1 MPDVSGSLAGAAENL
16 WGSVGGLVPAGSLG
30 DAIGGVLKLPAALL
44 YGLANLFW
52 GFGSTAPAAPLI

>member
-1 MPDVSGSLAGAAENL
+1 MPDISGSLAGVAGDL
-16 WGSVGGLVPAGSLG
+16 WGSVGGIVPPGSLG

-52 GFGSTAPAAPLI
+52 GFGSAAPATPLI